1 MSKNKEEK
9 EPKKEFVYDIDDSFD
24 YIIDEGGNTSI
35 NVRKISWNGK
45 PYKLDIRRY
54 TYKDGEEKMMK
65 GISLSDEASD
75 ELTKVLIDNGYGNTK
90 YIINSL
96 KNRDDFKESLLEDNN
111 SSDVNNNTDDEDEE
125 YYDPKE
131 LLG

>member
-1 MSKNKEEK
+1 MNKNKKEK
-9 EPKKEFVYDIDDSFD
+9 EPKKEFVYNIDDSFD

-54 TYKDGEEKMMK
+54 TYKDGEEQMMK
-65 GISLSDEASD
+65 GISLSDEASN
-75 ELTKVLIDNGYGNTK
+75 ELTKVLIDNGYGNTR

-96 KNRDDFKESLLEDNN
+96 KNRDDFKESLLEDN
-111 SSDVNNNTDDEDEE
+111 SSDLNNTDDEDEE

>member
-111 SSDVNNNTDDEDEE
+111 SSDSNNNTDDEDEE

>member
-65 GISLSDEASD
+65 GISLSDEASN
-75 ELTKVLIDNGYGNTK
+75 ELTKVLIDNGYGDTR

-111 SSDVNNNTDDEDEE
+111 SSDVNNTDDEDEE

>member
-65 GISLSDEASD
+65 GISLSDEASN
-75 ELTKVLIDNGYGNTK
+75 ELTKVLIDNGYGDTK

-96 KNRDDFKESLLEDNN
+96 KNRDDFKESLLEDN
-111 SSDVNNNTDDEDEE
+111 SSDSNNNIDDEDEE

>member
-1 MSKNKEEK
+1 MSKDKNKEEK
-9 EPKKEFVYDIDDSFD
+9 ESKKEFVYDIDDSFD

-54 TYKDGEEKMMK
+54 TYKDGQEQMMK
-65 GISLSDEASD
+65 GISLSDEATN
-75 ELTKVLIDNGYGNTK
+75 ELTKVLIDNGYGNTR

-96 KNRDDFKESLLEDNN
+96 KNRDDFKESLLEDN
-111 SSDVNNNTDDEDEE
+111 SSDSNNIDDEDEE

>member
-96 KNRDDFKESLLEDNN
+96 KNRDDFKESLLDDNN
-111 SSDVNNNTDDEDEE
+111 SSDVNNNTDDEDE
-125 YYDPKE
+125 
-131 LLG
+131 

>member
-65 GISLSDEASD
+65 GISLSDEASN

>member
-1 MSKNKEEK
+1 MNKDKNK
-9 EPKKEFVYDIDDSFD
+9 EPKKEFAYDIDDSFD

-54 TYKDGEEKMMK
+54 TYKDGQETMMK
-65 GISLSDEASD
+65 GISLSDEASN
-75 ELTKVLIDNGYGNTK
+75 ELTKVLIDNGYGNTR

-96 KNRDDFKESLLEDNN
+96 KNRDDFKESLLEDNP
-111 SSDVNNNTDDEDEE
+111 SDLNNTDDEDEE

>member
-1 MSKNKEEK
+1 MNK
-9 EPKKEFVYDIDDSFD
+9 EPKKEFAYDIDDSFD

-54 TYKDGEEKMMK
+54 TYKDGQETMMK
-65 GISLSDEASD
+65 GISLSDEASN
-75 ELTKVLIDNGYGNTK
+75 ELTKVLIDNGYGNTR

-96 KNRDDFKESLLEDNN
+96 KNRDDFKESLLEDN
-111 SSDVNNNTDDEDEE
+111 SSDLNNTDDEDEE

>member
-1 MSKNKEEK
+1 MSKDKNKEEK

-54 TYKDGEEKMMK
+54 TYKDGQEQMMK
-65 GISLSDEASD
+65 GISLSDEATN
-75 ELTKVLIDNGYGNTK
+75 ELTKVLIDNGYGNTR

-96 KNRDDFKESLLEDNN
+96 KNRDDFKESLLEDN
-111 SSDVNNNTDDEDEE
+111 SSDSNNTDDEDEE

>member
-96 KNRDDFKESLLEDNN
+96 KNRDDFKESLLDDNN